1 MMDDG
6 IFILKE
12 VVYKLNNCIQ
22 ICTLKGWG
30 NMKLGFI
37 GTGNM
42 ASAIMG
48 GIIKNQVIPAEEI
61 IGADLFA
68 PGRERVKE
76 QFGINVTDS
85 NKEVVEKAE
94 VIVLSVKPQ
103 FYASVIAEIKDD
115 IRENQIIITI
125 APGKTLAWL
134 GEQFGKAVKIVRT
147 MPNTPAMVGEGMTA
161 ACPNEHMTEEEI
173 AYVRTLL
180 ESFSRV
186 EIVPERLM
194 DVVVSVSG
202 SSPAYVFVMFEAMAD
217 AAVSGGMPRAQ
228 AYQFAAQAVLG
239 SAKMVLDTGKHPG
252 ELKDMVCSPAGTT
265 IEAVRTLEERGF
277 RSAII
282 EAMKVCEEISK
293 SL

>member
-1 MMDDG
+1 
-6 IFILKE
+6 
-12 VVYKLNNCIQ
+12 
-22 ICTLKGWG
+22 
-30 NMKLGFI
+30 MKLGFI

-48 GIIKNQVIPAEEI
+48 GIIKNQVVPAEEI

-76 QFGINVTDS
+76 QFGIHVTDS

-115 IRENQIIITI
+115 VRENQIIITI

-161 ACPNEHMTEEEI
+161 ACPNEYMKEDEI
-173 AYVRTLL
+173 TYVKTLL

-186 EIVPERLM
+186 EIIPERLM

-202 SSPAYVFVMFEAMAD
+202 SSPAYVFMMIEAMAD
-217 AAVSGGMPRAQ
+217 AAVSGGMPRPQ

-265 IEAVRTLEERGF
+265 IEAVRTLEELGF

-293 SL
+293 NM

>member
-1 MMDDG
+1 
-6 IFILKE
+6 
-12 VVYKLNNCIQ
+12 
-22 ICTLKGWG
+22 
-30 NMKLGFI
+30 MKLGFI

-48 GIIKNQVIPAEEI
+48 GIIKNQIIPANEI

-76 QFGINVTDS
+76 QFGINVTAD
-85 NKEVVEKAE
+85 NKEVVNNSE
-94 VIVLSVKPQ
+94 VIILSVKPQ
-103 FYASVIAEIKDD
+103 FYESVITEIRDD
-115 IRENQIIITI
+115 IKENQIVITI

-134 GEQFGKAVKIVRT
+134 GEKFGKPVKIVRT
-147 MPNTPAMVGEGMTA
+147 MPNTPAMVGAGMTA
-161 ACPNEHMTEEEI
+161 ACPNEYVSEDEM

-194 DVVVSVSG
+194 DVVVSTSG
-202 SSPAYVFVMFEAMAD
+202 SSPAYVFMLIEAMAD
-217 AAVSGGMPRAQ
+217 AAVSGGMPRPQ

-239 SAKMVLDTGKHPG
+239 SAKMVLDTSKHPG

-265 IEAVRTLEERGF
+265 IEAVRVLEERGF
-277 RSAII
+277 RSAIF
-282 EAMKVCEEISK
+282 EAMKVCEEMSRNMYR
-293 SL
+293 

>member
-1 MMDDG
+1 M
-6 IFILKE
+6 
-12 VVYKLNNCIQ
+12 
-22 ICTLKGWG
+22 
-30 NMKLGFI
+30 
-37 GTGNM
+37 
-42 ASAIMG
+42 
-48 GIIKNQVIPAEEI
+48 
-61 IGADLFA
+61 
-68 PGRERVKE
+68 
-76 QFGINVTDS
+76 TDS

-94 VIVLSVKPQ
+94 VIILSVKPQ
-103 FYASVIAEIKDD
+103 FYESVINEIKDD
-115 IRENQIIITI
+115 IKKEQIVITI

-134 GEQFGKAVKIVRT
+134 SEKFGKDVKLVRT

-202 SSPAYVFVMFEAMAD
+202 SSPAYVFVMIEAMAD

>member
-1 MMDDG
+1 
-6 IFILKE
+6 
-12 VVYKLNNCIQ
+12 
-22 ICTLKGWG
+22 
-30 NMKLGFI
+30 MKLGFI

-48 GIIKNQVIPAEEI
+48 GIIKNQIIPANEI

-68 PGRERVKE
+68 PGRERAKE
-76 QFGINVTDS
+76 QFGINVTAS
-85 NKEVVEKAE
+85 NKEVVNSAE

-103 FYASVIAEIKDD
+103 FYESVITEIKDD
-115 IRENQIIITI
+115 IKENQIVITI

-134 GEQFGKAVKIVRT
+134 AEKFGKPVKLDRT
-147 MPNTPAMVGEGMTA
+147 MPNTPAMVGAGMTA
-161 ACPNEHMTEEEI
+161 ACPNENMTEEEI

-194 DVVVSVSG
+194 DVVVSTSG
-202 SSPAYVFVMFEAMAD
+202 SSPAYVFMKIEAMAD
-217 AAVSGGMPRAQ
+217 AAVSGGMPRPQ

-265 IEAVRTLEERGF
+265 IEAVRVLEERGF
-277 RSAII
+277 RSAIF
-282 EAMKVCEEISK
+282 EAMKVCEEMSRNM
-293 SL
+293 